1 MVFPWDRV
9 LQTKF
14 LGQSMLTLPCHFLR
28 VLFEERKGQQRLFL
42 RKSSRTHADPGFLPP
57 HPTLKPGQVSALR
70 GFFFFFFCLELCV
83 FLVWAGLGAKSFM
96 PLPVVSCFTLGD
108 DCSVFWAS
116 SLSLALPLSFNS
128 PKSLEYRAQPYSFS
142 REHGGCC
149 CHPGGKGL
157 WGREKVEIDR

>member
-28 VLFEERKGQQRLFL
+28 VLFKERKGQQRLFL

-70 GFFFFFFCLELCV
+70 VFFFFFLPGALRLSCLGRIRSQILHAPARC
-83 FLVWAGLGAKSFM
+83 LL
-96 PLPVVSCFTLGD
+96 L
-108 DCSVFWAS
+108 
-116 SLSLALPLSFNS
+116 
-128 PKSLEYRAQPYSFS
+128 
-142 REHGGCC
+142 
-149 CHPGGKGL
+149 HP
-157 WGREKVEIDR
+157 R